1 MHKKYN
7 PDTVA
12 KPASTYSHGIE
23 VPPNARWLHIA
34 GQVGV
39 APDGTAR
46 QGIEA
51 QAEQVWANIRNVLA
65 AAGMGIDDL
74 VKITVLLTSPAYIA
88 PSRTVRDR
96 ALGAAARPASTLII
110 VAGLASP
117 DYLIEIEAIA
127 AKAG

>member
-1 MHKKYN
+1 MHKRYN

-23 VPPNARWLHIA
+23 VPANARWLHIA

-39 APDGTAR
+39 APDGTIR
-46 QGIEA
+46 QGIDA
-51 QAEQVWANIRNVLA
+51 QAEQVWANIRSVLG

-74 VKITVLLTSPAYIA
+74 VKITVLLTSPSYIG

-96 ALGAAARPASTLII
+96 HLGTARPASTLII

-127 AKAG
+127 AKAT

>member
-1 MHKKYN
+1 MHKKHN

-23 VPPNARWLHIA
+23 VPANARWLHIA

-39 APDGTAR
+39 APDGTIR
-46 QGIEA
+46 QGIDA

-74 VKITVLLTSPAYIA
+74 VKITVLLTSPAYIG

-96 ALGAAARPASTLII
+96 ALGAARPASTLII

-127 AKAG
+127 AKAP